1 MVLIGGLSII
11 VLLSTILTLDMFQ
24 HELVFCAATCCC
36 LCRYETEFGFTMP
49 SREIIVDDVR
59 VRATGKCISPEE
71 PDLET
76 DNSKPEPV
84 KVNIGP

>member
-1 MVLIGGLSII
+1 
-11 VLLSTILTLDMFQ
+11 
-24 HELVFCAATCCC
+24 
-36 LCRYETEFGFTMP
+36 MP